1 MTCRYPIYSGAGN
14 RFFLNTSSPFSPA
27 LIRLL
32 CTQAHVD
39 GFLYLEPSQ
48 IADAKLTIFNADGSR
63 PTMCGNGLRC
73 AIAYLAQKLEK
84 PQITVATD
92 QGVYSGVY
100 FSWERVLVD
109 MTLPEWNFSSHEI
122 VLSGLGKVQV
132 FFIHTGVPHLVV
144 FCSEIASIDVAVLG
158 RELRYHP
165 TFAPEGANVNFVE
178 IFSEQ
183 QLRIRTY
190 ERGLERE
197 SAACGTGCI
206 AAVKTALFC
215 GFVKQGEVIVHV
227 SQESM
232 KVFIEGER
240 IYLEGPVTIE
250 SSGRLENQGE
260 ALSSSMEKEDV

>member
-14 RFFLNTSSPFSPA
+14 RFFLKTGSPSSPA

-48 IADAKLTIFNADGSR
+48 IADAKLAIFNADGSR

-84 PQITVATD
+84 PQITIATD

-132 FFIHTGVPHLVV
+132 FFYPYGSASSCGILPRDCFYRCCSAWEGVALPYYI
-144 FCSEIASIDVAVLG
+144 CSFGSKCE
-158 RELRYHP
+158 
-165 TFAPEGANVNFVE
+165 
-178 IFSEQ
+178 
-183 QLRIRTY
+183 
-190 ERGLERE
+190 
-197 SAACGTGCI
+197 
-206 AAVKTALFC
+206 FC
-215 GFVKQGEVIVHV
+215 GNF
-227 SQESM
+227 
-232 KVFIEGER
+232 
-240 IYLEGPVTIE
+240 
-250 SSGRLENQGE
+250 
-260 ALSSSMEKEDV
+260 